1 VRGRES
7 VAVSVA
13 ELLCVIEAVPD
24 TVREP
29 DLDEVRDRVTDSEKE
44 ADPERDMEPVTVSV
58 WEVDGDHEGETVM
71 VLVRLSVPVSVE
83 EAVQDKEL
91 ERVIEVVIEP
101 VSLLTDTVIDS
112 DSVRGNV
119 TVALLVMDCDKE
131 LEMVAVVVWD
141 TDPEGDLVGDSV
153 QERESLALTDPVIV
167 AVCVAETV
175 EDLESVMDEESVPVG
190 L

>member
-1 VRGRES
+1 
-7 VAVSVA
+7 
-13 ELLCVIEAVPD
+13 
-24 TVREP
+24 
-29 DLDEVRDRVTDSEKE
+29 
-44 ADPERDMEPVTVSV
+44 M
-58 WEVDGDHEGETVM
+58 DGDHEGETVM

-131 LEMVAVVVWD
+131 LEMVAVVV
-141 TDPEGDLVGDSV
+141 
-153 QERESLALTDPVIV
+153 
-167 AVCVAETV
+167 
-175 EDLESVMDEESVPVG
+175 
-190 L
+190 